1 MPMINGLRKCPV
13 FGSELWR
20 LMRVVKSQDSAPL
33 AVMESERVSK
43 TMRAGRRRPDLLDN
57 EAEAV
62 ALVEPMDEAII
73 AKKILQCMVLRLR
86 AHILSPYDMYSTH
99 RKCQV
104 FVDPLPVAA

>member
-73 AKKILQCMVLRLR
+73 AKKILQRMV
-86 AHILSPYDMYSTH
+86 
-99 RKCQV
+99 
-104 FVDPLPVAA
+104 